1 MEKRLNFSEMV
12 VDLACTV
19 ELNWIA
25 NIFEPDSYE
34 ARSRAGTLIIAM

>member
-1 MEKRLNFSEMV
+1 MEERSIFLDMV

-25 NIFEPDSYE
+25 NIFEPNSYE
-34 ARSRAGTLIIAM
+34 ARSRAGVLIIAI